1 MSTCSSW
8 PPVGLCCG
16 FGDDIQVLKV
26 VDPAPVRDPASIQA
40 ALCEE
45 ALPAQ
50 P

>member
-8 PPVGLCCG
+8 PHMGLCCG
-16 FGDDIQVLKV
+16 FGHDIQVLKV

-40 ALCEE
+40 ALCAE
-45 ALPAQ
+45 AVTAQ